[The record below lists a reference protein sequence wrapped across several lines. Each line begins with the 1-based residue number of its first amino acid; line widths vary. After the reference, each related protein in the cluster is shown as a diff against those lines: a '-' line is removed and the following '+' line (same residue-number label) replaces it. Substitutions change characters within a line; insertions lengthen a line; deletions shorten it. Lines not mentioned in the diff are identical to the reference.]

1 MKAARTLRH
10 IVGAAGLDE
19 AGRGPLAGP
28 VVAAAVILPK
38 GFDLEGIDDSKKLL
52 PERREELA
60 LRIKKEARWS
70 VASLDHREVDRLN
83 ILWASME
90 AMCQALNA
98 LGVDAKRIYLDGHII
113 PVPLRGRAKAV
124 IDGDAKIACIAAAS
138 IIAKTTRDALMREL
152 GAQYPEYGFERLFG
166 YSTPEHFEA
175 LRKHGPCAI
184 HRRTFAPVR
193 EFEQPCLIFAD

>member
-98 LGVDAKRIYLDGHII
+98 LGVDA
-113 PVPLRGRAKAV
+113 
-124 IDGDAKIACIAAAS
+124 
-138 IIAKTTRDALMREL
+138 
-152 GAQYPEYGFERLFG
+152 
-166 YSTPEHFEA
+166 
-175 LRKHGPCAI
+175 
-184 HRRTFAPVR
+184 
-193 EFEQPCLIFAD
+193 